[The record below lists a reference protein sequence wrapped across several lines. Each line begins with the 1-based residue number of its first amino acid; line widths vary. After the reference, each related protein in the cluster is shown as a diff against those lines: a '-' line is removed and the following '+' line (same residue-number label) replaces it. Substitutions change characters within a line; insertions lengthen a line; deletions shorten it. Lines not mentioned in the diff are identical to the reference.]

1 MKNLYQIALQTVS
14 PIKLKKNGEA
24 GHVGCALETVG
35 GVVFTGICI
44 DVPCSIGICA
54 EQAAIAEMLKNRE
67 TKIKR
72 IVAVYED
79 GSILPP
85 HEPEVDRPMLAYVK
99 GDKFSLAVD
108 AGYSK
113 KHVQDF
119 YRALRSCDL
128 KEPDFTVITHW
139 HYDHTFGLHDIS
151 GVSIAHQK
159 TNLFLR
165 EQQDRANDKKYIDI
179 LKKDDTHFA
188 KEYAGENELNI
199 VIADIEYV
207 EKMTLNLGNITAHIF
222 HTV

>member
-1 MKNLYQIALQTVS
+1 MPLGSAEPPEPDAAAEPDAVPEDAGAPPQATMASSMPATRNTLRSFFIEQFSSFFVLFKRERAVRCLLFTFTLQTAYTIYILYQIALQTVS

-85 HEPEVDRPMLAYVK
+85 CGRCRELMSQLDLYNENTMVVVDFEKEVR
-99 GDKFSLAVD
+99 
-108 AGYSK
+108 
-113 KHVQDF
+113 
-119 YRALRSCDL
+119 L
-128 KEPDFTVITHW
+128 KELLPERW
-139 HYDHTFGLHDIS
+139 
-151 GVSIAHQK
+151 
-159 TNLFLR
+159 
-165 EQQDRANDKKYIDI
+165 DKKWD
-179 LKKDDTHFA
+179 
-188 KEYAGENELNI
+188 
-199 VIADIEYV
+199 
-207 EKMTLNLGNITAHIF
+207 
-222 HTV
+222 

>member
-85 HEPEVDRPMLAYVK
+85 CGRCRELMSQLDLYNENTMVVVDFEKEVRLKELLPERWDK
-99 GDKFSLAVD
+99 GDAETD
-108 AGYSK
+108 AGK
-113 KHVQDF
+113 INQEIVTAQFDFRDQIQLVLLEEVVQEF
-119 YRALRSCDL
+119 AGGA
-128 KEPDFTVITHW
+128 FTVEH
-139 HYDHTFGLHDIS
+139 HDRVIQEIFQ
-151 GVSIAHQK
+151 VQFFIHQ
-159 TNLFLR
+159 F
-165 EQQDRANDKKYIDI
+165 
-179 LKKDDTHFA
+179 FVV
-188 KEYAGENELNI
+188 G
-199 VIADIEYV
+199 
-207 EKMTLNLGNITAHIF
+207 
-222 HTV
+222 